1 MIQVHDCRKQREAA
15 RDDVSE
21 ALGMAEDE
29 LGFQP
34 QAGATTSANAA
45 LTAAAM
51 ASAGHKRQKAIPP
64 SGSSYRNDGIPS
76 I

>member
-1 MIQVHDCRKQREAA
+1 MIQVHDYRKQREAA

-21 ALGMAEDE
+21 ALGLAEDE

-64 SGSSYRNDGIPS
+64 SCSSDRNDRIPS